1 MQDTKE
7 QSFEKIMEYEK
18 KIHEKNQQRIKIGI
32 RLVIIIPLIFLTVM
46 F

>member
-18 KIHEKNQQRIKIGI
+18 KIHEKNQSAS
-32 RLVIIIPLIFLTVM
+32 VIVAMTV
-46 F
+46 FAIVGVLANN